1 MEHEVK
7 IRIEKPKD
15 TRGGRREGAG
25 RKRGISPDQL
35 TIQDLLKQL
44 HIKSGGRKYEE
55 LLVEDFIRARDTE
68 DRHLTLKYHNLI
80 LNKVMAGLQRLEI
93 KDVSENLQQ
102 KETAFADALRKL
114 ITNKVE

>member
-1 MEHEVK
+1 
-7 IRIEKPKD
+7 
-15 TRGGRREGAG
+15 
-25 RKRGISPDQL
+25 
-35 TIQDLLKQL
+35 
-44 HIKSGGRKYEE
+44 
-55 LLVEDFIRARDTE
+55 
-68 DRHLTLKYHNLI
+68 